1 MRHFKNP
8 YADFGGGGDPR
19 APYPDDALKE
29 DLERLLADVMSNA
42 DSFEVGNGLMSR
54 IP

>member
-29 DLERLLADVMSNA
+29 DLERLAAGCSPTLCPMRTA
-42 DSFEVGNGLMSR
+42 SR
-54 IP
+54 WGE